1 MKNENL
7 CRNSKKINE
16 FSVTSRQSTGLRNP
30 RLVLKKNSQDRQTN
44 DRSSLISKGCK
55 VIRSE

>member
-1 MKNENL
+1 MAAENQ
-7 CRNSKKINE
+7 CRNSKKIND

-30 RLVLKKNSQDRQTN
+30 RLVKKNSQDMQTN
-44 DRSSLISKGCK
+44 DRSNLISKGCK

>member
-1 MKNENL
+1 MAAENQ
-7 CRNSKKINE
+7 CRNSKKINA

-30 RLVLKKNSQDRQTN
+30 RLVKKNSQDRQTN
-44 DRSSLISKGCK
+44 DRSNLISKGCK